1 MPEPKTFI
9 RVKLCK
15 NSGVECSRAL
25 PVLGAQCLA
34 VASLINAMKTL
45 IILQIQIIILPKL
58 DLKL

>member
-1 MPEPKTFI
+1 MPELYTFI

-25 PVLGAQCLA
+25 LVLGAQCL
-34 VASLINAMKTL
+34 ASLINAMKTL

-58 DLKL
+58 ELKL

>member
-1 MPEPKTFI
+1 M
-9 RVKLCK
+9 CK
-15 NSGVECSRAL
+15 NSGVECSSAL
-25 PVLGAQCLA
+25 LVLGAQCLA

>member
-1 MPEPKTFI
+1 M
-9 RVKLCK
+9 CK
-15 NSGVECSRAL
+15 NSGVQCSRAL

-34 VASLINAMKTL
+34 SLGTLINTMKTL